1 MEVKVLAYEEVTI
14 PLEVKTRKDEW
25 IDNFLTSDGELLAL
39 QRCFLPAF
47 GKMPSFEQRPPE
59 LNSHSY
65 LKRFYVDFDSIPPF
79 DAKEGTFF
87 IAKEVLNSMN
97 Q

>member
-14 PLEVKTRKDEW
+14 PVEVKSRKDEL
-25 IDNFLTSDGELLAL
+25 IDTPIDVSGELLAL

-47 GKMPSFEQRPPE
+47 GEMPSFEQRPPE

-65 LKRFYVDFDSIPPF
+65 LKRFYVDFHSILPF

-87 IAKEVLNSMN
+87 IAKEVLNSIN

>member
-1 MEVKVLAYEEVTI
+1 MEVKVLAYKEVTI
-14 PLEVKTRKDEW
+14 PVEVKTRKDEL
-25 IDNFLTSDGELLAL
+25 IDNFLTSDGELLTL

-47 GKMPSFEQRPPE
+47 GKMPSLEQRPPK

-65 LKRFYVDFDSIPPF
+65 LKRIYVDFHSIPPL

-87 IAKEVLNSMN
+87 IVKEVLNSMN